1 MDGTVLVA
9 DDDRTIRTVLTQAL
23 TRAGC
28 KVRSTGS
35 ASTLWRWVEEGEG
48 DAIVSDVMMPDGN
61 GLEML
66 PSIKRKRP
74 DLPVIVISA
83 QNTVMTAI
91 KASESGAFDYLPK
104 PFDLKDLL
112 SKVNKALSQASLPA
126 PGSNLGSER
135 GQNLPLIGSSQAM
148 QDVYRLLAR
157 VLNTDLNVLITGE
170 SGTGKSLLAK
180 TLHELGHRSHESF
193 VTIIA
198 STATPATLEQVILG
212 SENGEG
218 AFEAAPANA
227 TLYLD
232 EIAEMSA
239 ESQLHLL
246 DLLQSQGVRSKNFRI
261 ISSTR
266 QELVNL
272 VNEGIFREDLFY
284 RLNVMP
290 MTLPP
295 LRERLDDI
303 AELTQFFLRRAA
315 EQGMPNKSI
324 SKSALEKM
332 RLALWAGN
340 VRELE
345 NFVQQL
351 VVLSPYDEISGD
363 FVEQKLKQ
371 LPKIKSDNEPLSGEK
386 LSTAVEAHI
395 RRYFDLHGDA
405 LPPPG
410 LYNRILREV
419 ELPLIALTLA
429 ATRGNQ
435 IKAAE
440 LLGLN
445 RNTLRKKI
453 GNLDIQVTRTKKMM

>member
-1 MDGTVLVA
+1 MDGTILVA

-28 KVRSTGS
+28 KVHATSS
-35 ASTLWRWVEEGEG
+35 LVTLMRWVEEGKG
-48 DAIVSDVMMPDGN
+48 DLVISDVMMPDGN
-61 GLEML
+61 GLDQL
-66 PSIKRKRP
+66 PLIAEQRP
-74 DLPVIVISA
+74 GLPVIVISA

-112 SKVNKALSQASLPA
+112 SKVNKALSQANQPA
-126 PGSNLGSER
+126 PGAGLGAER

-198 STATPATLEQVILG
+198 STATPATLESVILG
-212 SENGEG
+212 SEKDG
-218 AFEAAPANA
+218 AFEPAPVNS

-371 LPKIKSDNEPLSGEK
+371 LPRVKSDSEPLSGEK
-386 LSTAVEAHI
+386 LSSAVEAHI

-419 ELPLIALTLA
+419 ELPLIALTLS